1 MYIYGQRSAS
11 NLGSYLRGTGR
22 LGSLGFRPNQA
33 VQRNV
38 YSFRG
43 RRQPVTNGLRGY
55 RGIGDDGDVFA
66 NISPGD
72 LTALATPPA
81 DLTIGPADYVTTSS
95 PAGSPSDA
103 YSSVIAAGG
112 GVNAANAAAF
122 AALQSSAAPIT
133 NPGDY
138 VSPAAAIAG
147 GVPAATVNATWA
159 TSQGVNSF
167 SSPQAAT
174 AALTASMGAA
184 QAAATVAKLW
194 SGGGQAAPV
203 SAGFLNSSTAGIPNT
218 VLIGGGLLVLLLGMM
233 GGRR

>member
-1 MYIYGQRSAS
+1 MYLYGQRSAS

-33 VQRNV
+33 AQRI
-38 YSFRG
+38 Y
-43 RRQPVTNGLRGY
+43 RRRPPVSNGLRGY
-55 RGIGDDGDVFA
+55 RGIGDDSTDPFA
-66 NISPGD
+66 GISPGD
-72 LTALATPPA
+72 LTALATPAPMFDPTESIA
-81 DLTIGPADYVTTSS
+81 TGNMLVDPTTLGPTPSQAFSVLQENLT
-95 PAGSPSDA
+95 PS
-103 YSSVIAAGG
+103 
-112 GVNAANAAAF
+112 
-122 AALQSSAAPIT
+122 SSAA
-133 NPGDY
+133 DY
-138 VSPAAAIAG
+138 VSPQAAISAG
-147 GVPAATVNATWA
+147 LPASTVNATWA

-233 GGRR
+233 GGKR